1 MYHMGYNGNIKLFWE
16 CLKNVPRTKIFISS
30 VNQDGL
36 KSLRRNAFRQLT
48 ALGHE
53 PLMWEENLGPWPAHS
68 DPITQCLEAVE
79 DCDVYLLFLGNKAG
93 TYDPIAQRTVTHMEF
108 IKAHEQGKT
117 ILVFGDVELKSLFFG
132 KVKWVIEQF
141 VEQSIVKQE
150 RFPSPL
156 HIMNTLSANSEIPS
170 HVDPYVWYFL
180 YDMLIRKVY
189 IDDISLGVPIDWG
202 AYFSDLLRRGT
213 LLLPL
218 EPFIE
223 DNSLRLEQF
232 DEAFDTLSALIPEL
246 DINNF
251 KDANRFLEIL
261 ISRLQGGI
269 IEQSY
274 GSYLS
279 EKVGFY
285 EDCSGATLYRFEASQ
300 LYMVATSGNAHGP
313 DTYELDN
320 QGSYAV
326 LTYNM
331 GDQEEQVFYTESK
344 AMFYYCIRMG
354 KYVLT
359 LHFPCDPDWDYRKF
373 IHYKEHANHA
383 ILSKNPLIIQFI
395 KLFLGGV
402 TS

>member
-1 MYHMGYNGNIKLFWE
+1 MVYNGNIKLFWE
-16 CLKNVPRTKIFISS
+16 CLKTVPRTKIFISS

-79 DCDVYLLFLGNKAG
+79 QCDIYLLFLGNKAG

-132 KVKWVIEQF
+132 KVKPIIEQF
-141 VEQSIVKQE
+141 VEQSIAKHE

-156 HIMNTLSANSEIPS
+156 HIMNKLSADADVPS
-170 HVDPYVWYFL
+170 HVDAYVWYFL
-180 YDMLIRKVY
+180 YDMLMRKVY
-189 IDDISLGVPIDWG
+189 IDDLSLGVPIDWG
-202 AYFSDLLRRGT
+202 AYFSDLLRRGS

-223 DNSLRLEQF
+223 DNTTRLEQF
-232 DEAFDTLSALIPEL
+232 DEAFDILSGLIPEIQISSL
-246 DINNF
+246 KN
-251 KDANRFLEIL
+251 ANRFLDSL
-261 ISRLQGGI
+261 VSRLQGGV
-269 IEQSY
+269 IEQNY
-274 GSYLS
+274 GPYMS
-279 EKVGFY
+279 EKVGYY
-285 EDCSGATLYRFEASQ
+285 ENCSGATLYRFEAELSK
-300 LYMVATSGNAHGP
+300 LVLVAAAGDAKGP
-313 DTYELDN
+313 DIYELDN
-320 QGSYAV
+320 QSSYAV

-331 GDQEEQVFYTESK
+331 GDQEEQIFYKESK

-359 LHFPCDPDWDYRKF
+359 LHFPCNPAWDYVMF
-373 IHYKEHANHA
+373 IHYKEYANHA
-383 ILSKNPLIIQFI
+383 ILSKNPLVIQFI